1 MNIRACFAL
10 LALVM
15 GVTPARAAD
24 PVAEGQKLLT
34 ENCSRCHAIGQQ
46 GDSPLPIAP
55 PFRTVMKIYA
65 ADSLEEALAEG
76 LITGHP
82 DMPEFVFPPEQVGDI
97 VAGQRGHTA
106 ILGAR
111 GARARPPP
119 RAAG

>member
-34 ENCSRCHAIGQQ
+34 ENCSRCHATGQT
-46 GDSPLPIAP
+46 GSSPFVKAP
-55 PFRTVMKIYA
+55 PFRNVMRIYG
-65 ADSLEEALAEG
+65 ADSLQEALAEG

-82 DMPEFVFPPEQVGDI
+82 AMPEFVFPPEQVGAI
-97 VAGQRGHTA
+97 ITYLHT
-106 ILGAR
+106 LEDQ
-111 GARARPPP
+111 P
-119 RAAG
+119 

>member
-1 MNIRACFAL
+1 MNICACFAL

-97 VAGQRGHTA
+97 VAYLHT
-106 ILGAR
+106 LE
-111 GARARPPP
+111 PQP
-119 RAAG
+119 